1 MKIMIPGSLVIQ
13 AVNYLDTF
21 SEIIKSL
28 GATIEKLNIKEK
40 LKKSFP
46 QKDDF
51 SVVPPGCLRSM
62 LRMRP

>member
-40 LKKSFP
+40 LSL
-46 QKDDF
+46 
-51 SVVPPGCLRSM
+51 VPMP
-62 LRMRP
+62 